1 MMFTAA
7 MVALWLPP
15 ASAAPPRVLHDA
27 LVRAG
32 PETVV
37 HRFESGSSA
46 RYFSVVRVG
55 GAKNWPTRET
65 FVFAR
70 RASPTHVGGNEHEWV
85 SFWRDCDATLRGT
98 EKQAPGCFAS
108 SQNLTNV
115 RSPRETNLAH
125 NTALLWDAG
134 TVYALGGRDNP
145 THHRSYAGVRIEGPT
160 YHSFDA
166 GVRDGAY
173 SRTYETQSRLAA
185 AARASAPSTRRLPPP
200 EDLRG
205 TPALRGA
212 HAGCVEK
219 RPQFAPNCE
228 FDGRFSLAKLGST
241 YHLFARANL
250 VGEKGARGHF
260 GGRFVQSAAS
270 TTYPEARLARSPSS
284 TSPASARPLLERSTF
299 TLQPLRRT
307 QRTRTTR
314 SSRCSRSGT
323 KDWQFWVSASRATES
338 ASRGS
343 PSSRTRPTPATS
355 ARPTTRRTECS
366 LMIRRRQRSSSC
378 TATCRRSAT

>member
-32 PETVV
+32 HETVV

-98 EKQAPGCFAS
+98 EKQASGCFAS

-115 RSPRETNLAH
+115 RSPRETNWAH

-134 TVYALGGRDNP
+134 AVYALGGRDNP
-145 THHRSYAGVRIEGPT
+145 THHRSYAGVRIGKSPRITPSTQASAMGPT
-160 YHSFDA
+160 
-166 GVRDGAY
+166 
-173 SRTYETQSRLAA
+173 
-185 AARASAPSTRRLPPP
+185 RALTRRRPGSTRLREPRRL
-200 EDLRG
+200 RY
-205 TPALRGA
+205 GA
-212 HAGCVEK
+212 C
-219 RPQFAPNCE
+219 R
-228 FDGRFSLAKLGST
+228 R
-241 YHLFARANL
+241 
-250 VGEKGARGHF
+250 
-260 GGRFVQSAAS
+260 
-270 TTYPEARLARSPSS
+270 
-284 TSPASARPLLERSTF
+284 
-299 TLQPLRRT
+299 RRT
-307 QRTRTTR
+307 
-314 SSRCSRSGT
+314 
-323 KDWQFWVSASRATES
+323 
-338 ASRGS
+338 
-343 PSSRTRPTPATS
+343 
-355 ARPTTRRTECS
+355 
-366 LMIRRRQRSSSC
+366 
-378 TATCRRSAT
+378 